1 MKKKTTTTTTTKKW
15 KATHRII
22 SRGET
27 VYLMLCVDG
36 RSQSG
41 PAYTEAEWDASDNA
55 DYELVE
61 GSWYFLGELIRG
73 YVERRYECEGMRDVW
88 ARTID
93 LAAETFADRLARRHH
108 GRGGVAS
115 RPIVEGHAADMSY
128 AHYRTFLGTR
138 NRDGSYSGG
147 NVTLIVYPA

>member
-1 MKKKTTTTTTTKKW
+1 MKKKTTTTKKW

-27 VYLMLCVDG
+27 VYLMLCDD
-36 RSQSG
+36 G
-41 PAYTEAEWDASDNA
+41 PAYTEAEWDACDNA
-55 DYELVE
+55 DYELSD
-61 GSWYFLGELIRG
+61 GNWFFQGQPILG
-73 YVERRYECEGMRDVW
+73 YVERRYESEGMRDVW
-88 ARTID
+88 SWSID
-93 LAAETFADRLARRHH
+93 LAAETFADRLARRRH

-115 RPIVEGHAADMSY
+115 RPIVEGYAADRSY
-128 AHYRTFLGTR
+128 AHYRTFLGAR